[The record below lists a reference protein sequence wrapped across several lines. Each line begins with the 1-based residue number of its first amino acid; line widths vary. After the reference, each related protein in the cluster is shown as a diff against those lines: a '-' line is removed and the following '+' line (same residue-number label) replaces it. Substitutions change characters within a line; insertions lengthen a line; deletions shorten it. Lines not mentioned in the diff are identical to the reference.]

1 MLVFFTGADC
11 VPPLGFPP
19 RPCLHFLGSD
29 AMFPTA
35 STCSLILRLPTCY
48 STYEAFKDAMIE
60 GLTCN
65 GGLDGGPRD
74 GCGYLYPCTTIHGTF
89 YMLLCNQLFSFGR
102 CKYMHMYICTTC
114 LFLRASTYVGQVMWL
129 LCRYQCRSLDY
140 QKVER

>member
-74 GCGYLYPCTTIHGTF
+74 GCAYLYPCTTIHGTF
-89 YMLLCNQLFSFGR
+89 YMLLCNQLFTFGR
-102 CKYMHMYICTTC
+102 CKYMHMYIYPHAPD
-114 LFLRASTYVGQVMWL
+114 LANQAGELHPK
-129 LCRYQCRSLDY
+129 
-140 QKVER
+140 KVEGLSQNDCCYSNHR